1 MLTDQAQALRQLV
14 NGAHQEPLPQPAT
27 GLTRAIAIASGKGGV
42 GKTTLSVNLAV
53 ALSRLG
59 RRVILLDADLGTANA
74 DVLCQVRPGPSLAH
88 VVAGRC
94 DLDDVL
100 VEAPGGFWLIPGAS
114 GLASMASLTEAQ
126 RQRIIAQLKA
136 VEADADLL
144 LIDLGAGV
152 SPNVLSFALAADQVL
167 VVTTPEPT
175 AITDAY
181 ALVKT
186 LSRENPNHALRVA
199 VNMCRSEA
207 EAKKVYDRIS
217 QVAQRFVGVSP
228 SYAGHLVYD
237 PKVALSVMRRTPFM
251 LDRPGSGPSACLNQL
266 AHRLDRFGA
275 TMTDAGFF
283 GRIANWWTPT
293 AGTTRAE

>member
-1 MLTDQAQALRQLV
+1 MLTDQAEALRQMVSLA
-14 NGAHQEPLPQPAT
+14 GEPTPQP

-59 RRVILLDADLGTANA
+59 RRVVLLDADLGTANA
-74 DVLCQVRPGPSLAH
+74 DVLCQVPPGPTLAH

-94 DLDDVL
+94 ELADVL
-100 VEAPGGFWLIPGAS
+100 VEAPGGFQLIPGAS
-114 GLASMASLTEAQ
+114 GLASMANLGEAQ
-126 RQRIIAQLKA
+126 RQRMIAQLQA
-136 VEADADLL
+136 IESEADLL

-152 SPNVLSFALAADQVL
+152 SPNVLSFAIASDQVL

-186 LSRENPNHALRVA
+186 LHRESHDPALRLV
-199 VNMCRSEA
+199 VNMVRSQAEA
-207 EAKKVYDRIS
+207 EKVYGRIS
-217 QVAQRFVGVSP
+217 EVSRKFVGVAP
-228 SYAGHLVYD
+228 SFAGHLLYD
-237 PKVALSVMRRTPFM
+237 PKVALSVMRRTPFT
-251 LDRPGSGPSACLNQL
+251 LERPQSGPSICVDQL

-275 TMTDAGFF
+275 TLPEQGFF
-283 GRIANWWTPT
+283 SRFSRWWAST
-293 AGTTRAE
+293 